1 MKRIDRSQKLKDRK
15 KKDQRVVKCYLQS
28 LLIGQ
33 DKSLLIDS
41 IKQRVWAF
49 SERQVIASYALNIFI
64 KERFENILL
73 ENLKNVEIP
82 NILETTFIRQ
92 LLLGPEDANK
102 PSPEIQSLFQRYPN
116 LLQELPRHQGDRNI
130 YSSGAIKF
138 STNVWNHLWMNL
150 EKRMKHFT
158 KTIDEEAR
166 KAVKYHLM
174 NWPLKSEE
182 EIMIQ
187 NTYSLYGLLKELKII
202 QCNLE
207 TFEALKNDHW
217 KSIINYHKL
226 QGKTD
231 LFTGT
236 IETDGL
242 AVSVHFER
250 PKKLKKDLKIDF
262 KNYECWACDPG
273 RTNIFFMT
281 KKNEDGSYKSHKLS
295 RKQYYQE
302 SGVYKAR
309 KQTERWQNQDHIKS
323 LELSLYSSKG
333 HQLHTLIV
341 YINKIL
347 SHWELLWKEY
357 KDDKWSNQRMKLYGG
372 KKRVFDQFF
381 NKLKKSNKPIIIGYG
396 SSKFNPT
403 GKNELSVPTTRAYK
417 ECQNRFKTLLV
428 DEFRTSKIYFG
439 DSETILKKVKK
450 GDKDVRGL
458 LWYCSTSDKVNKF
471 INRDLNASI
480 NILNCLVTSSRP
492 GKLKRPA
499 VSEKII
505 MEVGKYIFR

>member
-15 KKDQRVVKCYLQS
+15 KKDQKVVKCYLQS

-116 LLQELPRHQGDRNI
+116 LLQELPRQQGDRNI

-150 EKRMKHFT
+150 EKRMKRFT
-158 KTIDEEAR
+158 KTIDEEFR

-187 NTYSLYGLLKELKII
+187 NLPPEILKLILIQKEILGLEPINDQWLKNKNNINKIIRYSIFISRFISEKHFNIIPISRIKCHYINIDTSTLYGLLKELKII

-242 AVSVHFER
+242 AVSVHFGR

-357 KDDKWSNQRMKLYGG
+357 RDDKWSNQRMKLYGG

-381 NKLKKSNKPIIIGYG
+381 NKLKK
-396 SSKFNPT
+396 
-403 GKNELSVPTTRAYK
+403 
-417 ECQNRFKTLLV
+417 
-428 DEFRTSKIYFG
+428 
-439 DSETILKKVKK
+439 
-450 GDKDVRGL
+450 
-458 LWYCSTSDKVNKF
+458 
-471 INRDLNASI
+471 
-480 NILNCLVTSSRP
+480 
-492 GKLKRPA
+492 
-499 VSEKII
+499 
-505 MEVGKYIFR
+505 